1 MATTFEWIKV
11 VLEYIK
17 LLKPAIIWL
26 FRFILRHSPVF
37 VMSAALG
44 SITTYQYYHAK
55 DAEIPPQ
62 KVSATVSN
70 SQIGNTRRI
79 VIEKKQIIEQ
89 KIDYAKIQAMIDKAI
104 KEHEDKYHR

>member
-1 MATTFEWIKV
+1 MASTFEWLKV

-44 SITTYQYYHAK
+44 GITAYHYSAQK
-55 DAEIPPQ
+55 PAEIPPQ
-62 KVSATVSN
+62 KATAPKVIIQR
-70 SQIGNTRRI
+70 QIIT
-79 VIEKKQIIEQ
+79 KKQIIEQ